1 MLSKTIVKEWLGD
14 HKGLVSFFWMTW
26 ALIVLGML
34 WSPSNGVIV
43 LFWLIS
49 TIFFFAWVFFVI
61 KWAFLKAKEWVKK
74 LPSVGKNIVDNA
86 KIMYSD
92 EGDTDID
99 KFLQEI
105 VTLEIADIHDT
116 KELEDTL
123 QGYARNINTDDI
135 TEIDKKRLI
144 KKTLKRLSDWTEKAG
159 EDYLVT
165 EWEMMVWLWLYNI
178 ISTLSDGLTK
188 YVSKSEGEKFASLL
202 DTMKKY
208 HTIYMLTIKNEYPE
222 CEVDIA
228 LKTWEKALVQGY
240 ALLQKTKSVRE
251 IHWYSGFATSIR
263 IAKGFSYRIGTVKP
277 ITSTKTVQY
286 TDDIWQFLITNQRVG
301 FIGAKQ
307 NFLIPIDKLIQ
318 FEASWD
324 GLFLMK
330 ENTTK
335 LHHIVLTDYDIP
347 LLVLERLYK
356 EIKEPE
362 AREET
367 KLTGKTTETKALPE
381 KKQDK
386 ANSDYMDEIA
396 KLGKLKDDGLITEE
410 EFTEKKKKILWI

>member
-1 MLSKTIVKEWLGD
+1 
-14 HKGLVSFFWMTW
+14 
-26 ALIVLGML
+26 
-34 WSPSNGVIV
+34 
-43 LFWLIS
+43 
-49 TIFFFAWVFFVI
+49 
-61 KWAFLKAKEWVKK
+61 
-74 LPSVGKNIVDNA
+74 
-86 KIMYSD
+86 MYSD

-99 KFLQEI
+99 KFLQDI
-105 VTLEIADIHDT
+105 ATLDIADIHDT

-123 QGYARNINTDDI
+123 QWYARNINTDDL
-135 TEIDKKRLI
+135 TEIDKKRLV
-144 KKTLKRLSDWTEKAG
+144 KKTLKRLTDWTEKAG

-188 YVSKSEGEKFASLL
+188 YVSKSEWEKFASLL

-251 IHWYSGFATSIR
+251 MHWYSGFSTSIR

-286 TDDIWQFLITNQRVG
+286 TDDVWQFLITNQRVG
-301 FIGAKQ
+301 FVGAKQ
-307 NFLIPIDKLIQ
+307 NFLIPIEKLIQ
-318 FEASWD
+318 FQASGD

-362 AREET
+362 KQEDA
-367 KLTGKTTETKALPE
+367 KLISQATETKALPE

-386 ANSDYMDEIA
+386 TGSDYMDEIA
-396 KLGKLKDDGLITEE
+396 KLGKLMSEGLITEE